1 MNVIDNYRFI
11 PKTGG
16 EIVII
21 DKEKYNT
28 TTGFEPMTLYCFNN
42 SLKEKLCNHYKSKPD
57 CRNLTIEEQRKYFEE
72 HQEEFKERIRKY
84 NSGQI
89 DVGDFI

>member
-72 HQEEFKERIRKY
+72 HQEEFKESTRKY

>member
-16 EIVII
+16 GIVVI
-21 DKEKYNT
+21 DKVKYNT
-28 TTGFEPMTLYCFNN
+28 TIGFEPGTLYCFNN
-42 SLKEKLCNHYKSKPD
+42 GLKGELCNYCKSKSD